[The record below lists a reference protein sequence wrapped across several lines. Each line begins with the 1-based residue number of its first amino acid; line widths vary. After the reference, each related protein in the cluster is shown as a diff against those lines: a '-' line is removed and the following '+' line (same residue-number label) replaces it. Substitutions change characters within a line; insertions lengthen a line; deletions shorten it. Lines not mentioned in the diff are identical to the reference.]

1 MEKSKKILKVEN
13 LKKAYY
19 STSRTG
25 EIITYPV
32 LNNVSFEITINGD
45 NLYRKGNEFC
55 GE

>member
-25 EIITYPV
+25 ESITYPV
-32 LNNVSFEITINGD
+32 LNNVSYESPFYTCNM
-45 NLYRKGNEFC
+45 YV
-55 GE
+55 

>member
-32 LNNVSFEITINGD
+32 LNNVSFIMVS
-45 NLYRKGNEFC
+45 
-55 GE
+55 

>member
-25 EIITYPV
+25 EEKALLI
-32 LNNVSFEITINGD
+32 LF
-45 NLYRKGNEFC
+45 
-55 GE
+55 